1 MSSVVIPPL
10 LLYAFGVV
18 LMILGGLRAFHLG
31 YKRRP
36 AAEGPDGEAATDDEN
51 ADEEADAN
59 RRPGRSGWA
68 RSEGGGYKR
77 HLTMGLLW
85 VAMGLFLVL
94 STALNS

>member
-36 AAEGPDGEAATDDEN
+36 AAEDPDPEAATDDE
-51 ADEEADAN
+51 EAEAN
-59 RRPGRSGWA
+59 RRPGRSGWS

-85 VAMGLFLVL
+85 MAMGLFLVI